1 MRSKK
6 RNIVIVTG
14 TRADYGILRPVIEAV
29 SGHKKLNLQV
39 LITGQHMLR
48 KFGLTSREVEADGWP
63 IIGKVPLQSANDDI
77 ASHAVGMGRAISKF
91 SKLFI
96 ENETDIVVVL
106 GDRLEQYAAASAAI
120 ASGRFLA
127 HIHGGDRATGITDDS
142 FRHAMT
148 KLAHI
153 HFAASDESAHRIER
167 LGEDKFRV
175 YRTGSPSID
184 GIKKNI
190 CNNIKDLKKY
200 IGLDIPEKYLMI
212 LFHPSGG
219 SEKTEY
225 DRMQEI
231 LQVCGSKLLHKIVL
245 YPNCDPGNAGIIK
258 AIKTV
263 AGRSDF
269 TVLTHLPRNIYLG
282 LLVRSKGLIGN
293 SSGGIVEASC
303 LNVDVID
310 IGSRQAGRQ
319 RSQRVIHSDFG
330 LKNLNNAVNKLL
342 KNAEISKEHAPCG
355 IYGNGSSGRQI
366 ASILAEVELDDK
378 LRLKTI
384 VY

>member
-48 KFGLTSREVEADGWP
+48 KFGLTSREVESDGWP

-77 ASHAVGMGRAISKF
+77 ASHAIGVGRAISKF
-91 SKLFI
+91 SKIFI

-120 ASGRFLA
+120 VSGKFLA

-148 KLAHI
+148 KLSHI

-167 LGEDKFRV
+167 LGEDKFRI
-175 YRTGSPSID
+175 YRTGSPAID

-190 CNNIKDLKKY
+190 CNNIRDLKKY
-200 IGLDIPEKYLMI
+200 IGSDIPEKYLMI

-219 SEKTEY
+219 SEKTEH

-231 LQVCGSKLLHKIVL
+231 LQVCASKSLRKIVL
-245 YPNCDPGNAGIIK
+245 YPNCDPGNAGIIR
-258 AIKTV
+258 AIETV
-263 AGRSDF
+263 VGRPDF
-269 TVLTHLPRNIYLG
+269 TVLTHLPRSIYLG
-282 LLVRSKGLIGN
+282 LLIRSKGLIGN

-303 LNVDVID
+303 LNVDVLD

-319 RSQRVIHSDFG
+319 RSRRVIHSDFG
-330 LKNLNNAVNKLL
+330 LKNLNKAVNKLL